1 MTVMRDTVVKSL
13 AKVKVQ
19 VDENGL
25 IPEYDV
31 LVNLLPVNLLNTF
44 SERMMAA
51 APAEKKAVVEDGL
64 VRAAYECGYHTGC
77 GIITSDIFNDVVLPM
92 VTEGE
97 KDILRGAYAAFTAWG
112 WAKSGIVQLKEGEKM
127 VIRANDYYEAESQG
141 EGLRAY
147 MIRGLCQAF
156 RPLSGWNG
164 HLCLSADQG
173 DRTGRP
179 IRRICSYKKIVFD
192 SFPRELMQPENN

>member
-13 AKVKVQ
+13 AKINVQ
-19 VDENGL
+19 GDENGL

-51 APAEKKAVVEDGL
+51 APAEKKAVVEEGL

-141 EGLRAY
+141 EGLRAF

-156 RPLSGWNG
+156 FELTYSDPYPDGMDTFVCQQTKGIEL
-164 HLCLSADQG
+164 G
-173 DRTGRP
+173 DPYGEFVVT
-179 IRRICSYKKIVFD
+179 KK
-192 SFPRELMQPENN
+192 

>member
-13 AKVKVQ
+13 AKITVQ
-19 VDENGL
+19 GDENGL
-25 IPEYDV
+25 IPEYEV
-31 LVNLLPVNLLNTF
+31 LVNLLPVKLLNTF
-44 SERMMAA
+44 SERIMAA
-51 APAEKKAVVEDGL
+51 APPEMKAKVEEGL

-127 VIRANDYYEAESQG
+127 IIRAYDYYEADSGG
-141 EGLRAY
+141 EGLRGF
-147 MIRGLCQAF
+147 MLRGLSQAF
-156 RPLSGWNG
+156 FDLAYAEPYPDGMDTYVCHQTKG
-164 HLCLSADQG
+164 IEVG
-173 DRTGRP
+173 DPYGEFIVT
-179 IRRICSYKKIVFD
+179 KK
-192 SFPRELMQPENN
+192 

>member
-13 AKVKVQ
+13 AKINVQ
-19 VDENGL
+19 GDENGL

-31 LVNLLPVNLLNTF
+31 LVNLLPVALLN
-44 SERMMAA
+44 SLAERLMAA
-51 APAEKKAVVEDGL
+51 APPDKKKVVEDGL

-127 VIRANDYYEAESQG
+127 VIRANDYYEAESKG

-147 MIRGLCQAF
+147 MLRGLCQAF
-156 RPLSGWNG
+156 FELTYSDPYPDGMDTFVCQQTKG
-164 HLCLSADQG
+164 IEMG
-173 DRTGRP
+173 DPYGEFLVT
-179 IRRICSYKKIVFD
+179 KK
-192 SFPRELMQPENN
+192 

>member
-13 AKVKVQ
+13 AKITVQ
-19 VDENGL
+19 GDENGL
-25 IPEYDV
+25 IPEYEV
-31 LVNLLPVNLLNTF
+31 LVNLLPVKLLNTF
-44 SERMMAA
+44 TERIMAA
-51 APAEKKAVVEDGL
+51 APPDKKAEVEEGL

-127 VIRANDYYEAESQG
+127 VIRAFDYYEADSGG
-141 EGLRAY
+141 EGLRGY
-147 MIRGLCQAF
+147 MLRGLSQAF
-156 RPLSGWNG
+156 FDLAYAEPYPDGMDTYICRQSKGIEV
-164 HLCLSADQG
+164 G
-173 DRTGRP
+173 DPYGEFIVT
-179 IRRICSYKKIVFD
+179 KK
-192 SFPRELMQPENN
+192 

>member
-13 AKVKVQ
+13 AKITVQ
-19 VDENGL
+19 GDENGL
-25 IPEYDV
+25 IPEYEV
-31 LVNLLPVNLLNTF
+31 LVNLLPVKLLNTF
-44 SERMMAA
+44 SERIMAA
-51 APAEKKAVVEDGL
+51 APPEMKAKVEEGL

-127 VIRANDYYEAESQG
+127 VIRAFDYYEADSGG
-141 EGLRAY
+141 EGLRGY
-147 MIRGLCQAF
+147 MLRGLSQAF
-156 RPLSGWNG
+156 FDLAYAEPYPDGMDTYVCRQTKGIEV
-164 HLCLSADQG
+164 G
-173 DRTGRP
+173 DPYGEFIVT
-179 IRRICSYKKIVFD
+179 KK
-192 SFPRELMQPENN
+192 

>member
-156 RPLSGWNG
+156 FELTYSDPYPDGMDTFVCQQTKGIEL
-164 HLCLSADQG
+164 G
-173 DRTGRP
+173 DPYGEFVVT
-179 IRRICSYKKIVFD
+179 KK
-192 SFPRELMQPENN
+192 

>member
-13 AKVKVQ
+13 AKLTVQ
-19 VDENGL
+19 GDENGL

-51 APAEKKAVVEDGL
+51 APAEKKAIVEDGL

-147 MIRGLCQAF
+147 MIRGLSQAF
-156 RPLSGWNG
+156 FELTYSDPYPDGMDTFVCQQTKGIEL
-164 HLCLSADQG
+164 G
-173 DRTGRP
+173 DPYGEFVVT
-179 IRRICSYKKIVFD
+179 KK
-192 SFPRELMQPENN
+192 

>member
-13 AKVKVQ
+13 AKIHVQ
-19 VDENGL
+19 GDENGL

-31 LVNLLPVNLLNTF
+31 LVNLLPVALLNSL
-44 SERMMAA
+44 SERLMEA
-51 APAEKKAVVEDGL
+51 APAEKKKNVEDGL

-127 VIRANDYYEAESQG
+127 VIRANDYYEAESKG
-141 EGLRAY
+141 DGLRAY
-147 MIRGLCQAF
+147 MLRGLCQAF
-156 RPLSGWNG
+156 FELTYSDPYPDGMDTFDCQQTKGIEL
-164 HLCLSADQG
+164 G
-173 DRTGRP
+173 DPYGEFVVT
-179 IRRICSYKKIVFD
+179 KK
-192 SFPRELMQPENN
+192 

>member
-51 APAEKKAVVEDGL
+51 ATAEKKAVVEDGL

-127 VIRANDYYEAESQG
+127 VIRANDYYEAEGQG

-156 RPLSGWNG
+156 FELTYSDPYPDGMDTFVCEQTKG
-164 HLCLSADQG
+164 IEIG
-173 DRTGRP
+173 DPYGEFVVT
-179 IRRICSYKKIVFD
+179 KK
-192 SFPRELMQPENN
+192 

>member
-13 AKVKVQ
+13 AKITVQ
-19 VDENGL
+19 GDENGL
-25 IPEYDV
+25 IPEYEV
-31 LVNLLPVNLLNTF
+31 LVNLLPVKLLNTF
-44 SERMMAA
+44 SERIMAA
-51 APAEKKAVVEDGL
+51 APLDKKAEVEEGL

-127 VIRANDYYEAESQG
+127 VIRAFDYYEADSGG
-141 EGLRAY
+141 EGLRGY
-147 MIRGLCQAF
+147 MLRGLSQAF
-156 RPLSGWNG
+156 FDLAYAEPYPDGMDTYICRQSKGIEV
-164 HLCLSADQG
+164 G
-173 DRTGRP
+173 DPYGEFIVT
-179 IRRICSYKKIVFD
+179 KK
-192 SFPRELMQPENN
+192 

>member
-13 AKVKVQ
+13 AKINVQ
-19 VDENGL
+19 GDENGL

-31 LVNLLPVNLLNTF
+31 LVNLLPVSLLNTF
-44 SERMMAA
+44 SERIMAA

-147 MIRGLCQAF
+147 MLRGLCQAF
-156 RPLSGWNG
+156 FELTYSDPYPDGMDTFVCQQTKGIEL
-164 HLCLSADQG
+164 G
-173 DRTGRP
+173 DPYGEFVVT
-179 IRRICSYKKIVFD
+179 KK
-192 SFPRELMQPENN
+192 

>member
-13 AKVKVQ
+13 AKINVQ
-19 VDENGL
+19 GDENGL

-31 LVNLLPVNLLNTF
+31 LVNLLPVSLLNTF

-147 MIRGLCQAF
+147 MLRGLCQAF
-156 RPLSGWNG
+156 FELTYSDPYPDGMDTFVCQQTKGIEL
-164 HLCLSADQG
+164 G
-173 DRTGRP
+173 DPYGEFVVT
-179 IRRICSYKKIVFD
+179 KK
-192 SFPRELMQPENN
+192 